1 MAEIEDENE
10 DENDWGTFE
19 KGSQIYPA
27 VQPPSI
33 RRRVPV
39 TIAAVWLERK
49 TTAPMMSSTS
59 PRRPSLILLSIQA
72 RRAGSARV
80 LWLSGVFIK
89 VGAIE
94 LTLTR
99 CGPSSIA
106 IDLVNPS
113 IACLLAL

>member
-1 MAEIEDENE
+1 MAEIEDE
-10 DENDWGTFE
+10 DENADEKDWGTFE

-33 RRRVPV
+33 RRLVPV
-39 TIAAVWLERK
+39 IIAEASLARK

-80 LWLSGVFIK
+80 LSVSGVLMK

-94 LTLTR
+94 LTRTR

-113 IACLLAL
+113 IA